1 MIGVLLAGGAGR
13 RMGGDKAWVRIGGRT
28 LAERVLEPLRAVC
41 DTVVVSC
48 RMETALP
55 PLPGVDEAW
64 VQRDEEGGAAA
75 GIASALRE
83 ARGRPIL
90 AVAISLPLISET
102 VLRALTAVQ
111 GDGRSAVVPS
121 LDGRLEPL
129 VARWSPSALP
139 ILDGFRTHADL
150 ERVTRL
156 VDHAVVPFAA
166 DDPAFLRVE
175 VPEDVLRAHA
185 VLDTRRRAAGTLAGC
200 AAPQP
205 YSSPPSA

>member
-1 MIGVLLAGGAGR
+1 MIGVLLAGGQGR
-13 RMGGDKAWVRIGGRT
+13 RLGGDKAWVRVGGRT
-28 LAERVLEPLRAVC
+28 LAERVLEPLREVC

-64 VQRDEEGGAAA
+64 VQREAAGGPAA

-90 AVAISLPLISET
+90 AVALSLPLISER
-102 VLRALTAVQ
+102 VLRALVAVE
-111 GDGRSAVVPS
+111 GDGRAAVVPS

-129 VARWSPSALP
+129 AARWSAAALP
-139 ILDGFRTHADL
+139 ILDGFRTHSDL
-150 ERVTRL
+150 ERVTRCI
-156 VDHAVVPFAA
+156 DHAVIPFSP

-185 VLDTRRRAAGTLAGC
+185 ILDARRRSAGTLARC
-200 AAPQP
+200 DAPLP
-205 YSSPPSA
+205 SSPPSP

>member
-1 MIGVLLAGGAGR
+1 MIGVLLAGGQGR
-13 RMGGDKAWVRIGGRT
+13 RLGGDKAWVHVGGRT

-48 RMETALP
+48 RMDTALP

-64 VQRDEEGGAAA
+64 VQREDVGGPAA

-90 AVAISLPLISET
+90 AVGLSLPLISEA
-102 VLRALTAVQ
+102 VLRALMAVQ
-111 GDGRSAVVPS
+111 GDGRAAVVPS
-121 LDGRLEPL
+121 LEGRLEPL
-129 VARWSPSALP
+129 AARWSESALP
-139 ILDGFRTHADL
+139 LLEGFRTHADL
-150 ERVTRL
+150 ERVAAC

-166 DDPAFLRVE
+166 DDPAFQRVD

-185 VLDTRRRAAGTLAGC
+185 ILDARGRAAGTLGRC
-200 AAPQP
+200 AVPLS
-205 YSSPPSA
+205 SSPPSP

>member
-13 RMGGDKAWVRIGGRT
+13 RLGGDKAWVQLGGET
-28 LAERVLEPLRAVC
+28 LAQRVLRPLRAVC

-64 VQRDEEGGAAA
+64 VQRGDEAGGPAA

-83 ARGRPIL
+83 ARGRTIL
-90 AVAISLPLISET
+90 AVAISLPLMSEA
-102 VLRALTAVQ
+102 VLRSLAGH
-111 GDGRSAVVPS
+111 GDGRAAVLPS
-121 LDGRLEPL
+121 LDGRIEPL
-129 VARWSPSALP
+129 AARWSHAALP
-139 ILDGFRTHADL
+139 ILDGFRAHADL
-150 ERVTRL
+150 ERVARC

-166 DDPAFLRVE
+166 DEPAFMRVE

-185 VLDTRRRAAGTLAGC
+185 VLDARNRAAGTLAEC
-200 AAPQP
+200 AAPLP
-205 YSSPPSA
+205 SSPLSP